1 MAISQHTSWQHGGV
15 MVSYGISAVASLAS
29 YGVLYIRISHDVSQ
43 LIMHTPAVHSTTTI
57 FTVYT
62 IYGTRVATSS
72 SRLVL
77 L

>member
-29 YGVLYIRISHDVSQ
+29 YGVLYIRISHDASSQ
-43 LIMHTPAVHSTTTI
+43 LIMHTPAVHSTATI

-62 IYGTRVATSS
+62 IYGTRV
-72 SRLVL
+72 LVVVD
-77 L
+77 